1 VLTPLGKNL
10 NINYNCCC
18 KLYLGNK
25 TCKPGKGTNMEAV
38 MTDKQMELL
47 ITLVADKILACKD
60 MDEVKKAVEE
70 LKKLVKKE

>member
-1 VLTPLGKNL
+1 
-10 NINYNCCC
+10 
-18 KLYLGNK
+18 
-25 TCKPGKGTNMEAV
+25 